1 MVSVSFESR
10 LPHPPTL
17 ALIKHLASIDKLPEE
32 VEYIGKDG
40 FEAVRAMQLVNRGRL
55 SKSLLLSSPG
65 LFRLIPGVQPVT
77 DEAYEAVVK
86 LGTQGGW
93 EDLVVKPSKAKAKV
107 ATQSKAKANAEAEI
121 GTSPVD
127 QVKEEVFE
135 KESKKTHK
143 AEDKKA
149 TRAKAARPPTPTPT
163 EGTRRSKRVKVEH

>member
-1 MVSVSFESR
+1 LISYLKKSNILGKTGLRLLGLCNWSIGVDLVSLFFSPR
-10 LPHPPTL
+10 PP
-17 ALIKHLASIDKLPEE
+17 S
-32 VEYIGKDG
+32 
-40 FEAVRAMQLVNRGRL
+40 
-55 SKSLLLSSPG
+55 
-65 LFRLIPGVQPVT
+65 FRLIPGVQPVT

-107 ATQSKAKANAEAEI
+107 ATKSKAKANAEAEI
-121 GTSPVD
+121 GTSPED
-127 QVKEEVFE
+127 QVKEKVLE

-149 TRAKAARPPTPTPT
+149 TKAKAARPPTPTPT